1 MSAPGSWTAPFA
13 DLFRNFSIRPETNW
27 ARAFNPQFMFVLNRD
42 DAEVET
48 EVLRQVGSYGK
59 QLSTIIDAIDVLV
72 RHQRG
77 EAPAAGDERSL
88 SQFDALRSRAREV
101 VDLYEPDRI
110 RHQTAELA
118 SHLERLRD
126 TDHEQF
132 NTVVKPL
139 RDVLARDKGPTP
151 RDSDNQ

>member
-27 ARAFNPQFMFVLNRD
+27 ARASNPQFMFVLNRD

-59 QLSTIIDAIDVLV
+59 QLSTIIDAIEVLV
-72 RHQRG
+72 RRQRG
-77 EAPAAGDERSL
+77 GAPADGDERSL
-88 SQFDALRSRAREV
+88 GRFDALRSRAREV

-110 RHQTAELA
+110 RHQAAELA
-118 SHLERLRD
+118 SQLERLRD
-126 TDHEQF
+126 SDHDQF
-132 NTVVKPL
+132 TAVVKPL
-139 RDVLARDKGPTP
+139 RDVLARE
-151 RDSDNQ
+151 

>member
-72 RHQRG
+72 RRQRG
-77 EAPAAGDERSL
+77 EAPADGDERSL

-101 VDLYEPDRI
+101 VDLYEPNRI
-110 RHQTAELA
+110 RHQATELA

-126 TDHEQF
+126 SDHDQF
-132 NTVVKPL
+132 NAVVKPL
-139 RDVLARDKGPTP
+139 RDVLAWE
-151 RDSDNQ
+151 